1 MEKPKPQH
9 LRKQHKKKDPKKP
22 FWKQFGPEIESITT
36 HIGKAADNMTHSQ
49 WSDIALNAALAFLS
63 YDAFAPVDTS
73 HVEKIFKITS
83 KGQPLYSG
91 TYATPAYPN
100 QTSYFDHWTPQQ
112 LASFE
117 SSGWI
122 IRILSTTYP
131 QETVRYVRW
140 TQQQADEYSMSGGA
154 DHGTIEELTDTSD
167 PNYQAPSAGKKV
179 YSLNQW
185 PNALVGPIG
194 LKLAQSFGGTPPV
207 SQIAG
212 LVILA
217 DIGLIETIGLGAIEA
232 DLETHLEKVRSHRLF
247 TRF

>member
-1 MEKPKPQH
+1 MEKTKPQH
-9 LRKQHKKKDPKKP
+9 LRKQHKKKEKKP

-63 YDAFAPVDTS
+63 YDAFAPVDST
-73 HVEKIFKITS
+73 HVEKTFKITS

-100 QTSYFDHWTPQQ
+100 QTSYFDHWTSQQ

-117 SSGWI
+117 TSGWI
-122 IRILSTTYP
+122 VVILSTTYP

-140 TQQQADEYSMSGGA
+140 TQQQADDYAMSGGA

-167 PNYQAPSAGKKV
+167 PNYQAPSQGAKI
-179 YSLNQW
+179 YSINQW
-185 PNALVGPIG
+185 PNALVGPIA
-194 LKLAQSFGGTPPV
+194 LKLAVARNDPAGAAGVATLGMLGLTEWGVVPV
-207 SQIAG
+207 IVEWFKTHGLQPIQLIPSGPHGPQI
-212 LVILA
+212 
-217 DIGLIETIGLGAIEA
+217 
-232 DLETHLEKVRSHRLF
+232 
-247 TRF
+247 